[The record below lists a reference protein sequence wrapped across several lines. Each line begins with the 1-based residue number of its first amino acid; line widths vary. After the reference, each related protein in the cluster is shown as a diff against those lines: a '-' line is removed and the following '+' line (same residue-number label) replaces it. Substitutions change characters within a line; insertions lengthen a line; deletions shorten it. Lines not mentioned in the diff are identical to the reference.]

1 MLHPALPAAPAGALR
16 PPVSAIAPDDVAQ
29 VDPRADDPQTGD
41 PGADDPGADYPGA
54 APGAAQLRLL
64 RLVLT
69 GFRSYAALTWRPGAR
84 IAVLF
89 GPNGSGKTNLLE
101 AVSLLVPGR
110 GLRGARTADLARRPD
125 PADPAQAPPAWAVAA
140 RFATL
145 DGPLDVGTGCPPEG
159 PADRRV
165 FRLDGAPPRS
175 QAEVAAR
182 LAAVWL
188 TPQMDR
194 LFQEGASGR
203 RRFLD
208 RLVWA
213 LEPGHAREVAAH
225 DAAMTGRN
233 RLLAQ
238 AGRRGRPDPAWLA
251 ALEDAMARHGTAA
264 TAARAALAARL
275 DAILAAG
282 LVEGFP
288 RVRVGLDAAVATR
301 LAGAPAIAVEDWLRA
316 SLAANR
322 DRDAAAGT
330 AILGAQRCDLVLH
343 DAAGR
348 PAALAS
354 TGEQKAMLV
363 GLVLAHA
370 GLIAAA
376 RGFAP
381 LLLLDEPVVHLD
393 PARREALFAALAAL
407 PAQVLLTGTDAEVF
421 LPLAAVA
428 EGLAVGGGTLTGDPR
443 FRGAWEIPAS
453 G

>member
-1 MLHPALPAAPAGALR
+1 MSVLAPHGAARPDDLGPDDAAPA
-16 PPVSAIAPDDVAQ
+16 
-29 VDPRADDPQTGD
+29 
-41 PGADDPGADYPGA
+41 A
-54 APGAAQLRLL
+54 APLRLL

-69 GFRSYAALTWRPGAR
+69 GFRSYPALTWRPGAR

-125 PADPAQAPPAWAVAA
+125 PADPAAASHAWAVAA
-140 RFATL
+140 RFATP
-145 DGPLDVGTGCPPEG
+145 DGPIDVGTGCPPEG

-194 LFQEGASGR
+194 LFQDGASGR

-233 RLLAQ
+233 RLLARP
-238 AGRRGRPDPAWLA
+238 GRRDPAWLA

-288 RVRVGLDAAVATR
+288 RVRVGLDSAVAAR
-301 LAGAPAIAVEDWLRA
+301 LAGAPAVAVEDWLRTG
-316 SLAANR
+316 LAANR

-330 AILGAQRCDLVLH
+330 ATLGAQRCDLVLH

-348 PAALAS
+348 AAALAS

-393 PARREALFAALAAL
+393 PARRAALFAALAAL

-421 LPLAAVA
+421 LPLAGLA
-428 EGLAVGGGTLTGDPR
+428 EGLAVGGGALTADGR
-443 FRGAWEIPAS
+443 FGGGWGP